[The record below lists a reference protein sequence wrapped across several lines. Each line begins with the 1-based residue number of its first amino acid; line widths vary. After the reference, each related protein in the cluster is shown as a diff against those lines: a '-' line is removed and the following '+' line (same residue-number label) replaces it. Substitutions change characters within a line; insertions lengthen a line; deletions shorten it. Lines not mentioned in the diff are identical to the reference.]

1 MTDRTL
7 QADFIV
13 AGATLID
20 GSGGPAVQGDLAVLG
35 ERIVAVGS
43 FDHPAGVPVIDGR
56 GQVLAPG
63 FIDSHTHDDGYLLA
77 HPDMLPKVSQG
88 ITTVVTGN
96 CGISL
101 APLERADIPQPLDL
115 LGPAELFR
123 FSTFRA
129 WMDALR
135 ETPAAVNVI
144 PLVGHTTLRVAVMD
158 DTSRAANASERAAMR
173 ALLQEAMDA
182 GAFGV
187 STGTFY
193 PPASAAPTDE
203 IIDVCQPLKP
213 SGDAGHGGIDGRG
226 IGNGNGSHGTDSRG
240 VDRCGTDRRGIG
252 RRAIYA
258 THLRDEADHIVPA
271 MEEALLIGRELDCR
285 VVFSHHK
292 LAGERNHGRTRETL
306 DMITR
311 AAAHQ
316 PVCLDCHPYPAT
328 STMLRLDRARLASR
342 TMITWSKGHPEATGR
357 EFSDVMQELG
367 LDDEA
372 AVARL
377 APAGAIYFLMDPADV
392 NRIFAHPL
400 TMVGSDGLPFD
411 PHPHPRQ
418 WGTFPNVL
426 RTMVREQQ
434 LLSLEA
440 AIHKMTGLAADQ
452 YGIAHRGLL
461 REGYHADLVLF
472 DPATVTDVA
481 TFSAPVQASQGIHTV
496 WVNGKPVWDGER
508 TSTQRPG
515 QVLTPGDALPRSS

>member
-1 MTDRTL
+1 MTDRSTRMTPAP

-20 GSGGPAVQGDLAVLG
+20 GSGGPSRQGDLAVRDG
-35 ERIVAVGS
+35 RIVALGD
-43 FDHPAGVPVIDGR
+43 FAHAPDVPVIDAR
-56 GQVLAPG
+56 GLALAPG

-101 APLERADIPQPLDL
+101 APLSRREIPQPLDL
-115 LGPAELFR
+115 LGPPDLFR
-123 FSTFRA
+123 FGTFRA
-129 WMDALR
+129 WLQALAD
-135 ETPAAVNVI
+135 TPAAVNVI
-144 PLVGHTTLRVAVMD
+144 PLVGHTTLRVAVME
-158 DTSRAANASERAAMR
+158 DTGRAATDAERQAMR
-173 ALLQEAMDA
+173 VLLDEALAA

-203 IIDVCQPLKP
+203 IIDVCQPLR
-213 SGDAGHGGIDGRG
+213 GRAG
-226 IGNGNGSHGTDSRG
+226 
-240 VDRCGTDRRGIG
+240 
-252 RRAIYA
+252 AIYA
-258 THLRDEADHIVPA
+258 THLRDEADHILPA

-292 LAGERNHGRTRETL
+292 LAGERNHGRSRETL
-306 DMITR
+306 DMISR
-311 AAAHQ
+311 AAATQ
-316 PVCLDCHPYPAT
+316 RVCLDCHPYPAT

-342 TMITWSKGHPEATGR
+342 TLITWSKGYPEATGR
-357 EFSDVMQELG
+357 DFSEVMAELG

-372 AVARL
+372 AIARL

-392 NRIFAHPL
+392 NRIFSHPL

-418 WGTFPNVL
+418 WGTFTNVL
-426 RTMVREQQ
+426 RTMVREQR
-434 LLSLEA
+434 LLSLET
-440 AIHKMTGLAADQ
+440 AIHKMTGLAAAQ
-452 YGIAHRGLL
+452 YGLTERGLL

-472 DPATVTDVA
+472 DPANVTDTA
-481 TFSAPVQASQGIHTV
+481 TFSAPIQVSQGIHAV
-496 WVNGKPVWDGER
+496 WVNGRQVWDGER
-508 TSTQRPG
+508 TGAERPG
-515 QVLTPGDALPRSS
+515 QVLAPGDAIPWSQQSE

>member
-1 MTDRTL
+1 MTLPTL

-20 GSGGPAVQGDLAVLG
+20 GSGGPAQVGDLAVLG
-35 ERIVAVGS
+35 DRIVAVGS
-43 FDHPAGVPVIDGR
+43 FAHPAGVPVIDGR

-101 APLERADIPQPLDL
+101 APLQRDNIPQPLDL

-123 FSTFRA
+123 FDTFQA

-135 ETPAAVNVI
+135 NTPAAVNVI

-158 DTSRAANASERAAMR
+158 DTSRAANDTERAAMR
-173 ALLQEAMDA
+173 GLLQEALDA

-203 IIDVCQPLKP
+203 IIDVCLPLKVAKQ
-213 SGDAGHGGIDGRG
+213 AGRPGL
-226 IGNGNGSHGTDSRG
+226 
-240 VDRCGTDRRGIG
+240 
-252 RRAIYA
+252 YA

-306 DMITR
+306 DLINR
-311 AAAHQ
+311 AAASQ

-342 TMITWSKGHPEATGR
+342 TMITWSKGYPEATGR
-357 EFSDVMQELG
+357 DFAEVMQELG

-392 NRIFAHPL
+392 QRIFAHPL

-418 WGTFPNVL
+418 WGTFTNVL

-434 LLSLEA
+434 LMSLEA

-452 YGIAHRGLL
+452 YGIAGRGLL
-461 REGYHADLVLF
+461 RQGYHADLVLF
-472 DPATVTDVA
+472 DPATVTDMA
-481 TFSAPVQASQGIHTV
+481 TFSAPIQASQGIHAV
-496 WVNGKPVWDGER
+496 WVNGKQVWDGEQ

-515 QVLTPGDALPRSS
+515 HVLTPGEALVRSE

>member
-1 MTDRTL
+1 MTADTL

-20 GSGGPAVQGDLAVLG
+20 GSGGPARQGDLAVRDG
-35 ERIVAVGS
+35 RIAAVGD
-43 FDHPAGVPVIDGR
+43 FAHPAGVPVIDGR
-56 GQVLAPG
+56 GQALAPG

-101 APLERADIPQPLDL
+101 APLARTQIPQPLDL

-123 FSTFRA
+123 FGTFRA

-135 ETPAAVNVI
+135 ATPAAVNVI

-158 DTSRAANASERAAMR
+158 DTSRAASEPERAAMR
-173 ALLQEAMDA
+173 GLMQEALDA

-203 IIDVCQPLKP
+203 IIDVCRPLR
-213 SGDAGHGGIDGRG
+213 GRA
-226 IGNGNGSHGTDSRG
+226 S
-240 VDRCGTDRRGIG
+240 
-252 RRAIYA
+252 IYA

-306 DMITR
+306 DIISR
-311 AAAHQ
+311 AAASQ

-342 TMITWSKGHPEATGR
+342 TMITWSKGYPEATGR
-357 EFSDVMQELG
+357 DFSEVMAELG

-418 WGTFPNVL
+418 WGTFTNVL
-426 RTMVREQQ
+426 RTMVREQN
-434 LLSLEA
+434 LLTLES
-440 AIHKMTGLAADQ
+440 AIHKMTGLAAAQ
-452 YGIAHRGLL
+452 YGVAGRGLL
-461 REGYHADLVLF
+461 QEGYHADLVLF
-472 DPATVTDVA
+472 DPATVTDAA
-481 TFSAPVQASQGIHTV
+481 TFSAPIQASQGIHAV
-496 WVNGKPVWDGER
+496 WVNGRQVWDGER
-508 TSTQRPG
+508 TGAERPG
-515 QVLTPGDALPRSS
+515 QVLTPGDA

>member
-1 MTDRTL
+1 MTAHSL

-13 AGATLID
+13 AGATLVD
-20 GSGGPAVQGDLAVLG
+20 GAGGPARQGDLAVRG

-43 FDHPAGVPVIDGR
+43 FAHPAGVPLVDGR

-101 APLERADIPQPLDL
+101 APLARADIPQPLDL
-115 LGPAELFR
+115 LGPAGLFR
-123 FSTFRA
+123 FGTFRA

-135 ETPAAVNVI
+135 AAPAAVNVI
-144 PLVGHTTLRVAVMD
+144 PLVGHTTLRVAVMN
-158 DTSRAANASERAAMR
+158 DTSRAANGPERAAMR
-173 ALLQEAMDA
+173 ELMQEALDA

-203 IIDVCQPLKP
+203 IVDVCQPLRGR
-213 SGDAGHGGIDGRG
+213 SG
-226 IGNGNGSHGTDSRG
+226 
-240 VDRCGTDRRGIG
+240 
-252 RRAIYA
+252 IYA

-271 MEEALLIGRELDCR
+271 IEEALLIGRELDCR

-292 LAGERNHGRTRETL
+292 LAGERNHGRSRETL
-306 DMITR
+306 DIISR
-311 AAAHQ
+311 AAALQ

-342 TMITWSKGHPEATGR
+342 TMITWSKGYPEATGR
-357 EFSDVMQELG
+357 DFGEVMAELG

-392 NRIFAHPL
+392 KRIFAHPL

-418 WGTFPNVL
+418 WGTFTNVL
-426 RTMVREQQ
+426 RTMVREQN

-440 AIHKMTGLAADQ
+440 AVHKMTGLAADQ
-452 YGIAHRGLL
+452 YGLAGRGLL

-472 DPATVTDVA
+472 DPATVSDVA
-481 TFSAPVQASQGIHTV
+481 TFSAPIQASRGIHAV
-496 WVNGKPVWDGER
+496 WVNGRQVWDGER
-508 TSTQRPG
+508 TGAERPG
-515 QVLTPGDALPRSS
+515 QVLSPGGFRST

>member
-20 GSGGPAVQGDLAVLG
+20 GSGGPATQGDLAVLG
-35 ERIVAVGS
+35 ERIVAVGH
-43 FDHPAGVPVIDGR
+43 FAHPAGVPVIDGR

-101 APLERADIPQPLDL
+101 APLERAQIPQPLDL
-115 LGPAELFR
+115 LGPTELFR
-123 FSTFRA
+123 FGTFRA

-135 ETPAAVNVI
+135 DTPAAVNVI

-158 DTSRAANASERAAMR
+158 DTSRAANDAERRAMR
-173 ALLQEAMDA
+173 DLLQEALDA

-203 IIDVCQPLKP
+203 IIDVCRPLQRD
-213 SGDAGHGGIDGRG
+213 SLGRTG
-226 IGNGNGSHGTDSRG
+226 
-240 VDRCGTDRRGIG
+240 
-252 RRAIYA
+252 IYA

-306 DMITR
+306 DMISR
-311 AAAHQ
+311 AAAQ
-316 PVCLDCHPYPAT
+316 QSVCLDCHPYPAT
-328 STMLRLDRARLASR
+328 STMLRLDRAQLASR
-342 TMITWSKGHPEATGR
+342 TMITWSKGYPEATGR
-357 EFSDVMQELG
+357 DFAEVMEELG
-367 LDDEA
+367 LSDAA

-392 NRIFAHPL
+392 NRIFTHPL

-440 AIHKMTGLAADQ
+440 AIHKMTGLAAEQ
-452 YGIAHRGLL
+452 YGISQRGLL

-508 TSTQRPG
+508 TSAHRPG
-515 QVLTPGDALPRSS
+515 HVLTPGDALARSS

>member
-1 MTDRTL
+1 MTDRIL

-13 AGATLID
+13 AGAALID
-20 GSGGPAVQGDLAVLG
+20 GSGGPARQGDLAVLG

-43 FDHPAGVPVIDGR
+43 FAHPAGVPVIDGR

-101 APLERADIPQPLDL
+101 APLEREGIPQPLDL
-115 LGPAELFR
+115 LGPSELFR
-123 FSTFRA
+123 FGTFRA

-135 ETPAAVNVI
+135 ATPPAVNVI

-158 DTSRAANASERAAMR
+158 DTSRAADDRERAAMR
-173 ALLQEAMDA
+173 ALMQEALDA

-203 IIDVCQPLKP
+203 IIDVCRPLKDLRE
-213 SGDAGHGGIDGRG
+213 SGRLGL
-226 IGNGNGSHGTDSRG
+226 
-240 VDRCGTDRRGIG
+240 
-252 RRAIYA
+252 YA

-306 DMITR
+306 DLISR
-311 AAAHQ
+311 AAASQ

-342 TMITWSKGHPEATGR
+342 TMITWSKGYPEATGR
-357 EFSDVMQELG
+357 DFSEVMQELG

-377 APAGAIYFLMDPADV
+377 APAGAIYFLMAPADV

-418 WGTFPNVL
+418 WGTFTNVL
-426 RTMVREQQ
+426 RTMVREQR

-440 AIHKMTGLAADQ
+440 AIHKMTGLAAAQ
-452 YGIAHRGLL
+452 YGIAKRGLL
-461 REGYHADLVLF
+461 HEGYHADLVLF

-481 TFSAPVQASQGIHTV
+481 TFSAPIQASQGIHAV
-496 WVNGKPVWDGER
+496 WVNGKQVWDGER
-508 TSTQRPG
+508 TGAERPG
-515 QVLTPGDALPRSS
+515 QVLTPGDALPRSL

>member
-1 MTDRTL
+1 MTADTL

-20 GSGGPAVQGDLAVLG
+20 GSGGPATQGDLAVRG
-35 ERIVAVGS
+35 GRIAAVGD
-43 FDHPAGVPVIDGR
+43 FAHPAGVPVIDGR

-101 APLERADIPQPLDL
+101 APLARTQIPQPLDL
-115 LGPAELFR
+115 LGPPELFR
-123 FSTFRA
+123 FGTFQA

-135 ETPAAVNVI
+135 DTPAAVNVI

-158 DTSRAANASERAAMR
+158 DTSRAATAPERAAMR
-173 ALLQEAMDA
+173 DLMQEALDA

-203 IIDVCQPLKP
+203 IIDVCQPLR
-213 SGDAGHGGIDGRG
+213 GRAG
-226 IGNGNGSHGTDSRG
+226 
-240 VDRCGTDRRGIG
+240 
-252 RRAIYA
+252 IYA

-271 MEEALLIGRELDCR
+271 MEEALLIGREIDCR

-306 DMITR
+306 DLISR
-311 AAAHQ
+311 AAASQ

-342 TMITWSKGHPEATGR
+342 TMITWSKGYPEATGR
-357 EFSDVMQELG
+357 DFSEVMAELG

-377 APAGAIYFLMDPADV
+377 APAGAIYFLMDPSDV
-392 NRIFAHPL
+392 KRIFAHPL

-418 WGTFPNVL
+418 WGTFTNVL
-426 RTMVREQQ
+426 RTMVREQN
-434 LLSLEA
+434 LLSLES
-440 AIHKMTGLAADQ
+440 AIHKMTGLAAAQ
-452 YGIAHRGLL
+452 YGVAGRGLL

-472 DPATVTDVA
+472 DPATVTDAA
-481 TFSAPVQASQGIHTV
+481 TFSAPIQASRGIHAV
-496 WVNGKPVWDGER
+496 WVNGRQVWDGER
-508 TSTQRPG
+508 TGAERPG
-515 QVLTPGDALPRSS
+515 HVLTPGDA

>member
-1 MTDRTL
+1 MTADTL

-20 GSGGPAVQGDLAVLG
+20 GSGGPARQGDLAVRG
-35 ERIVAVGS
+35 GRIAAVGG
-43 FDHPAGVPVIDGR
+43 FAHPDGVPVIDGR

-77 HPDMLPKVSQG
+77 HPDMRPKVSQG

-101 APLERADIPQPLDL
+101 APLSRTQIPQPLDL
-115 LGPAELFR
+115 LGPPELFR
-123 FSTFRA
+123 FDTCRA

-135 ETPAAVNVI
+135 ATPAAVNVI

-158 DTSRAANASERAAMR
+158 DTARAANGAERAAMR
-173 ALLQEAMDA
+173 ALLQEALDA

-203 IIDVCQPLKP
+203 IVDVCLPLR
-213 SGDAGHGGIDGRG
+213 GRAG
-226 IGNGNGSHGTDSRG
+226 
-240 VDRCGTDRRGIG
+240 
-252 RRAIYA
+252 IYA

-271 MEEALLIGRELDCR
+271 MEEALHIGREIDCR

-306 DMITR
+306 DLISR
-311 AAAHQ
+311 AAASQ

-342 TMITWSKGHPEATGR
+342 TMITWSKGYPDATGR
-357 EFSDVMQELG
+357 DFSDVMAELG

-377 APAGAIYFLMDPADV
+377 APAGAIYFLMDPSDV
-392 NRIFAHPL
+392 KRIFAHPL

-418 WGTFPNVL
+418 WGTFTNVL
-426 RTMVREQQ
+426 RTLVREQQ
-434 LLSLEA
+434 LLTLES
-440 AIHKMTGLAADQ
+440 AIHKMTGLAAAQ
-452 YGIAHRGLL
+452 YGVAGRGLL

-472 DPATVTDVA
+472 DPATVTDAA
-481 TFSAPVQASQGIHTV
+481 TFSAPIQASRGIHAV
-496 WVNGKPVWDGER
+496 WVNGRQVWDGER
-508 TSTQRPG
+508 TGAERPG
-515 QVLTPGDALPRSS
+515 QVLTPGDA

>member
-43 FDHPAGVPVIDGR
+43 FAHPAGVPVIDGR

-101 APLERADIPQPLDL
+101 APLQRADIPQPLDL

-173 ALLQEAMDA
+173 VLLEEAMDA

-213 SGDAGHGGIDGRG
+213 SGDA
-226 IGNGNGSHGTDSRG
+226 
-240 VDRCGTDRRGIG
+240 DRRGTDRRG
-252 RRAIYA
+252 IYA
-258 THLRDEADHIVPA
+258 THLRDEADDIVPA

-306 DMITR
+306 DLITR
-311 AAAHQ
+311 AAADQ

-342 TMITWSKGHPEATGR
+342 TMITWSKGYPEATGR

-452 YGIAHRGLL
+452 YGIAQRGLL

-481 TFSAPVQASQGIHTV
+481 TFSAPVQASQGIHAV

>member
-43 FDHPAGVPVIDGR
+43 FAHPAGVPVIDGR

-101 APLERADIPQPLDL
+101 APLQRADIPQPLDL

-173 ALLQEAMDA
+173 VLLEEAMDA

-213 SGDAGHGGIDGRG
+213 SGDADR
-226 IGNGNGSHGTDSRG
+226 RG
-240 VDRCGTDRRGIG
+240 VDRRGIDRRG
-252 RRAIYA
+252 IYA

-306 DMITR
+306 DLITR
-311 AAAHQ
+311 AAADQ
-316 PVCLDCHPYPAT
+316 SVCLDCHPYPAT

-342 TMITWSKGHPEATGR
+342 TMITWSKGYPEATGR

-452 YGIAHRGLL
+452 YGIAQRGLL

-481 TFSAPVQASQGIHTV
+481 TFSAPVQASQGIHAV